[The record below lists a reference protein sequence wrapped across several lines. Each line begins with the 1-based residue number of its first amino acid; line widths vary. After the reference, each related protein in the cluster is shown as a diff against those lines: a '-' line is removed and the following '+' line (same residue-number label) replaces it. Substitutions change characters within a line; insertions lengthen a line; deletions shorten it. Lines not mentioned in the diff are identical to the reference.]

1 MFRTKENKTALQL
14 AIQCH
19 LQPVVDALCK
29 KGADLNSCDEK
40 NNCPLWVALK
50 SGQQD
55 IASTLVSII
64 LMLKGIS

>member
-40 NNCPLWVALK
+40 SNCPLWVALK